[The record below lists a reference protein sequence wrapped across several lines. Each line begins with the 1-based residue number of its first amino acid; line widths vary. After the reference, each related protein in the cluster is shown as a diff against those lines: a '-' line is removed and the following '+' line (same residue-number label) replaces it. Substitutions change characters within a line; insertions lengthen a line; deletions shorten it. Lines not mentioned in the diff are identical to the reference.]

1 MLKRLIVHRN
11 LLSHVI
17 LLPLGIL
24 WVYPFIWML
33 SASFKSVREL
43 FDIDSVWKL
52 IPSTW
57 QFDNYVRAWTEANFS
72 GYFLN
77 TVIVTVSTVIL
88 VLIITSTC
96 GYALGRY
103 DFPGK
108 KVLMALIVATI
119 FIPSGYTII
128 PIFDL
133 MKRLGLLN
141 TLLSV
146 ILAET
151 GGGHV
156 LYILLFTGFFSGLPR
171 ELEESA
177 RIDGA
182 SFNQI
187 FWKIM
192 LPLSTPI
199 IATVSIFQFMAS
211 WNAFF
216 NPLVFT
222 LGRPELRTLGVGM
235 FAFTGEYT
243 FDWTGATAAASI
255 SLIPVI
261 VIFICFQRHF
271 INNVAGAIKG

>member
-1 MLKRLIVHRN
+1 MFKRLVVHRN
-11 LLSHVI
+11 LLSHAV
-17 LLPLGIL
+17 LLPLGLL

-33 SASFKSVREL
+33 SASFKNVREL
-43 FDIDSVWKL
+43 FDINNVWKL

-77 TVIVTVSTVIL
+77 TVIVTVSTVLL

-96 GYALGRY
+96 GYVLGRY
-103 DFPGK
+103 NFPGK
-108 KVLMALIVATI
+108 KVLMALIIATI

-141 TLLSV
+141 TLMSV
-146 ILAET
+146 ILTET

-156 LYILLFTGFFSGLPR
+156 LYILLFTGFFAGLPP

-182 SFNQI
+182 TFNQI

-199 IATVSIFQFMAS
+199 IATVAIFQFMAS

-261 VIFICFQRHF
+261 IIFICFQRHF